1 MQQAAL
7 AFETIGIPLMQYC
20 DTDIFGSI
28 VLPDS
33 IAEIF
38 ELAREHSADRKNVH
52 LWRGQSDISWPIH
65 SSAYRRLSRT
75 NHYVNE
81 ESMQYYEEYLLKH
94 ATHQGYRFES
104 GRELSDF
111 ELLAKLQ
118 HHGAAT
124 RLIDCSRNVMAALW
138 FACSSEP
145 DKTGLLFGI
154 HSYHLGGGENKPE
167 TRKYQDIFKGLEKYK
182 HPQTWQPPV
191 VSKRIA
197 AQGAQF
203 LYSAVI
209 DSEMGSLAVEKKCDT
224 HIAIGISP
232 AFKKSALDELAGLF
246 DIRYLTLFPDI
257 DGFGYANSH
266 RFDQHESERW

>member
-1 MQQAAL
+1 M
-7 AFETIGIPLMQYC
+7 EC
-20 DTDIFGSI
+20 CKTDIFGS
-28 VLPDS
+28 VPLPNS
-33 IAEIF
+33 MTEILD
-38 ELAREHSADRKNVH
+38 LAREHSADRRNVH
-52 LWRGQSDISWPIH
+52 LWRGQSNIAWPIH
-65 SSAYRRLSRT
+65 SSAYRRLNRT
-75 NHYVNE
+75 NRVVNE
-81 ESMQYYEEYLLKH
+81 SGMQYYEEYLLRH

-124 RLIDCSRNVMAALW
+124 RLIDCSRNIMAALW
-138 FACSSEP
+138 FACASEP
-145 DKTGLLFGI
+145 DKTGLLFGV
-154 HSYHLGGGENKPE
+154 HSDHLGGGENKPE
-167 TRKYQDIFKGLEKYK
+167 TRQYNDIFKGLERFK

-203 LYSAVI
+203 LYSTMV
-209 DSEMGSLAVEKKCDT
+209 DCKMGSLAIEEEKDT
-224 HIAIGISP
+224 YIAIGISP
-232 AFKKSALDELAGLF
+232 AFKKIALEELAGLF

-257 DGFGYANSH
+257 DGFGHANSQ